1 MSTGNALI
9 AGGSAGIGEALCLNL
24 LEAGW
29 NVHVLAR
36 NARQLPQ
43 HERLHFH
50 TWDALS
56 DPLPEGLPTEIHA
69 LAYLPGSIHLAP
81 FHRIKPEQFLAD
93 FEINVLG
100 AVRLI
105 QHALPALKAAK
116 SSSVLLFSTV
126 AVQTGMP
133 FHASVAAAKG
143 AVEGLCRSMAAE
155 YAAAGIRVN
164 ALAPSLT
171 DTPLAERLLSGP
183 EKREA
188 AAKRHPLQRFG
199 TPQDLAKAATLLLSN
214 DGSWITG
221 QILHVDGGMGSLKI
235 VG

>member
-56 DPLPEGLPTEIHA
+56 DALPEGLPTEIHA

-105 QHALPALKAAK
+105 QQALPALKAAK

-199 TPQDLAKAATLLLSN
+199 TPQDLAKVATLLLSN